1 VAYFGTDRE
10 RAGSRQTLQK
20 RSVFSWRQNKML
32 MASREQ
38 TLVWGLLGNEFHARG
53 PDTKKLHSPYC
64 QSKTRNSQVTA

>member
-1 VAYFGTDRE
+1 
-10 RAGSRQTLQK
+10 
-20 RSVFSWRQNKML
+20 ML